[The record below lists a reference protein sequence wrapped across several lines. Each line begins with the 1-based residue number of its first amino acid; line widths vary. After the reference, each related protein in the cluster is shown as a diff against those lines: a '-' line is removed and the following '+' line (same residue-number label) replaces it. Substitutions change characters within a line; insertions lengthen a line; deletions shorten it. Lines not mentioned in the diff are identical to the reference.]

1 MSDPTLFQKIHQG
14 TIPAK
19 FLARE
24 ELCFAIQDI
33 DPKAP
38 FHALVISVKPI
49 PSLAEMEPGDEAI
62 VSACIALARK
72 LAAENGL
79 DKGWRLVANVGVY
92 GSQSVPHLH
101 FHLLGGRRMGW
112 PPG

>member
-1 MSDPTLFQKIHQG
+1 MADSTLFQKIHQG

-24 ELCFAIQDI
+24 ELCFAIEDI

-38 FHALVISVKPI
+38 FHALIVPVKPI
-49 PSLAEMEPGDEAI
+49 ASLAEVGPDDAAI
-62 VSACIALARK
+62 VVACVALAQA
-72 LAAENGL
+72 LAKTHDL
-79 DKGWRLVANVGVY
+79 TDGWRLVANVGAH
-92 GSQSVPHLH
+92 GGQTIPHLH
-101 FHLLGGRRMGW
+101 FHLLGGRRLGW

>member
-1 MSDPTLFQKIHQG
+1 MAEPTLFQKIHDG

-24 ELCFAIQDI
+24 DLCFAIEDI

-38 FHALVISVKPI
+38 FHALVIPVKPI
-49 PSLAEMEPGDEAI
+49 PSLAAVGTEDTAI
-62 VSACIALARK
+62 VTACLALART
-72 LAAENGL
+72 LAETHGL
-79 DKGWRLVANVGVY
+79 QDGWRLVANVGVH
-92 GSQSVPHLH
+92 GGQTVPHLH
-101 FHLLGGRRMGW
+101 FHLLGGRRLGW

>member
-1 MSDPTLFQKIHQG
+1 MSELTLFQKIHQG
-14 TIPAK
+14 MIPAK
-19 FLARE
+19 FLAQE
-24 ELCFAIQDI
+24 ELCFAIEDI

-38 FHALVISVKPI
+38 FHALIISVRPI
-49 PSLAEMEPGDEAI
+49 PSLAEISPDDAAI
-62 VSACIALARK
+62 
-72 LAAENGL
+72 LAACLQMAQSLALDHGLEN
-79 DKGWRLVANVGVY
+79 GWRLVTNVGVY